1 VGLASSSNTVANQ
14 YKYTPWGLSEST
26 SETVAQ
32 PLRFMAREYDATTG
46 LYYVRARS
54 YDPALAWFNSEDPI
68 GLDGGINNYAFVV
81 NSPPNSRDASGL
93 DPNWYA
99 CWAIYYPRVK
109 EGCWLYKPGKS
120 SRNLRSWGASL
131 MRKIALST
139 LGILAFSTGC
149 SDVRQSQRITNHSSP
164 CISFGADSSGIADA
178 ALAALLAVAPDS
190 ANLNKL
196 KVERFESDSGGTRV
210 TFVPGILMS
219 GGGGAVWVPNSGCAV
234 VRELFE

>member
-54 YDPALAWFNSEDPI
+54 YDPAP
-68 GLDGGINNYAFVV
+68 
-81 NSPPNSRDASGL
+81 
-93 DPNWYA
+93 
-99 CWAIYYPRVK
+99 
-109 EGCWLYKPGKS
+109 
-120 SRNLRSWGASL
+120 